1 MPEADAT
8 NSLSFLGTGQGF
20 CGELAFLHLYQKA
33 LTSKERQ
40 TNYLAMRERI
50 NGIPKIAQPR
60 NAKVFLDAHQYRNF
74 GASTWFDMG
83 VGINSGTGGVVTN
96 TSQIGLSSTEWP
108 KCYDFD
114 GTDDRVTIG
123 SSRMNVSTT
132 AITISTWVRFDGIG
146 DSWVVANLSIADYTK
161 GYLLR
166 IDSPSNTVGFYI
178 GYGAG
183 SHAVWSTNT
192 ISTGVWYNI
201 VCTYKSGEQYLY
213 VNGDVWGQSLSA
225 TGSIDYTGI
234 TTGYIG
240 TASDLSRDFNG
251 RMANLMIYDTV
262 LSADEVNQNYNYFK
276 NRFGK

>member
-1 MPEADAT
+1 
-8 NSLSFLGTGQGF
+8 
-20 CGELAFLHLYQKA
+20 
-33 LTSKERQ
+33 
-40 TNYLAMRERI
+40 
-50 NGIPKIAQPR
+50 
-60 NAKVFLDAHQYRNF
+60 
-74 GASTWFDMG
+74 
-83 VGINSGTGGVVTN
+83 
-96 TSQIGLSSTEWP
+96 
-108 KCYDFD
+108 
-114 GTDDRVTIG
+114 
-123 SSRMNVSTT
+123 MNVSTT

-251 RMANLMIYDTV
+251 RIANLMIYDTV
-262 LSADEVNQNYNYFK
+262 LSADEVNQNYNYFR